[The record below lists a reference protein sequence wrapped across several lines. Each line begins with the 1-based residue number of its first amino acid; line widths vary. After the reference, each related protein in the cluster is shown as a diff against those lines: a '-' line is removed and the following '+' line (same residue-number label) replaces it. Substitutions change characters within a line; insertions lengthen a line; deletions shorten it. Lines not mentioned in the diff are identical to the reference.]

1 MPEPSVPAWRLLTRL
16 SVITVVT
23 SGGAAVTAAAAAGG
37 LVTGGP
43 PRARR
48 AGYRGLVRTLQALG
62 PTFVKFGQISSTRRD
77 AMPPELADAM
87 AVLHDSVRPMSA
99 RRRARALREAR
110 IGALAQVSAEP
121 VGCGSIACVYRGVLD
136 DGRLVAVKL
145 KRPGI
150 ESRMRADLKLLQAMM
165 RLAERMPQMRGMPM
179 SDLVGHI
186 STAILGQLDFGREAR
201 NIARLRSC
209 LADVPQIQVP
219 EVYPELSTPDCL
231 IFEYLPELDGTTPLT
246 LPADVRSDL
255 ADRVLQAANRMMFV
269 EGFVHC
275 DLHPGN
281 VYLTA
286 DQRVVILD
294 AGYCVQLPSRVRDL
308 IAEFFACLLER
319 DGRRC
324 GEIVLESAVNP
335 ERADA
340 ERFIEGMIALVDRHG
355 GGNAGFD
362 MRVFGDA
369 VFKLQ
374 QAHRIYAASDF
385 AFPLISLN
393 VLDGTVRGFSES
405 VEFRQVGV
413 RSGLSLLAFLLQQLH
428 DLRDASLAGLRL
440 LRAFDPPDVLTLVEA

>member
-1 MPEPSVPAWRLLTRL
+1 MWRLLTRL
-16 SVITVVT
+16 SVITIVMA
-23 SGGAAVTAAAAAGG
+23 GGTVATLLSAVGG

-43 PRARR
+43 RRARR
-48 AGYRGLVRTLQALG
+48 AGYHGMVRTLQALG
-62 PTFVKFGQISSTRRD
+62 PTFVKFGQTSSTRRD
-77 AMPPELADAM
+77 TMPPDLADEM
-87 AVLHDSVRPMSA
+87 ATLHDSVRPMSA
-99 RRRARALREAR
+99 RQRARALHEAR
-110 IGALAQVSAEP
+110 VDALAEVSPKP
-121 VGCGSIACVYRGVLD
+121 VACGSIACVYRGVLT
-136 DGRLVAVKL
+136 DGRQVAVKL

-150 ESRMRADLKLLQAMM
+150 ESRMRADLKLLQGMM
-165 RLAERMPQMRGMPM
+165 RFSERMPKMRGMPM
-179 SDLVGHI
+179 SDLIGYI

-209 LADVPQIQVP
+209 LSSVPQIRVP
-219 EVYPELSTPDCL
+219 AVYPELSTPDCL
-231 IFEYLPELDGTTPLT
+231 IFEYLPQLDRTTPLK
-246 LPADVRSDL
+246 LPADVRAAL

-281 VYLTA
+281 VYLTG

-294 AGYCVQLPSRVRDL
+294 AGYCVQLPDRVRDL
-308 IAEFFACLLER
+308 IAEFFACLLEG

-340 ERFIEGMIALVDRHG
+340 ETFIRGMIEIVEKHG
-355 GGNAGFD
+355 GEDGKFD
-362 MRVFGDA
+362 MKTFGDA

-385 AFPLISLN
+385 AFPLMSLN

-405 VEFRQVGV
+405 AEFQRVGV
-413 RSGLSLLAFLLQQLH
+413 RDQ
-428 DLRDASLAGLRL
+428 RAGQ
-440 LRAFDPPDVLTLVEA
+440 AG

>member
-1 MPEPSVPAWRLLTRL
+1 
-16 SVITVVT
+16 
-23 SGGAAVTAAAAAGG
+23 
-37 LVTGGP
+37 
-43 PRARR
+43 
-48 AGYRGLVRTLQALG
+48 
-62 PTFVKFGQISSTRRD
+62 
-77 AMPPELADAM
+77 
-87 AVLHDSVRPMSA
+87 
-99 RRRARALREAR
+99 
-110 IGALAQVSAEP
+110 
-121 VGCGSIACVYRGVLD
+121 
-136 DGRLVAVKL
+136 
-145 KRPGI
+145 
-150 ESRMRADLKLLQAMM
+150 
-165 RLAERMPQMRGMPM
+165 
-179 SDLVGHI
+179 
-186 STAILGQLDFGREAR
+186 
-201 NIARLRSC
+201 
-209 LADVPQIQVP
+209 
-219 EVYPELSTPDCL
+219 
-231 IFEYLPELDGTTPLT
+231 
-246 LPADVRSDL
+246 
-255 ADRVLQAANRMMFV
+255 
-269 EGFVHC
+269 
-275 DLHPGN
+275 
-281 VYLTA
+281 
-286 DQRVVILD
+286 
-294 AGYCVQLPSRVRDL
+294 VQLPSRVRDL